1 MERSGRNIAAR
12 TSRMTDATS
21 EAPLL
26 VAPGYLLEGGL
37 KNKPGTLLLFPD
49 RLVHVA
55 TSPLAAVMYTGLL
68 GYLIGTRLARPA
80 ALRRAAAGGKGV
92 TEINLFKVTRVEKG
106 TQGLNK
112 NILVVNADGGPLRF
126 GVKFDKWSD
135 DIARAMHALGRKIIG
150 DAEGFSAE

>member
-1 MERSGRNIAAR
+1 
-12 TSRMTDATS
+12 MTDPAA
-21 EAPLL
+21 EAPLK

-37 KNKPGTLLLFPD
+37 KNKPGTLLLYPD

-55 TSPLAAVMYTGLL
+55 TSPYTAALTGVLGVLL
-68 GYLIGTRLARPA
+68 SNKFGKPA
-80 ALRRAAAGGKGV
+80 AIRRAAAGGKGV

-126 GVKFDKWSD
+126 GVKFQEWSD
-135 DIARAMHALGRKIIG
+135 DLARTMHVLGRKIIG